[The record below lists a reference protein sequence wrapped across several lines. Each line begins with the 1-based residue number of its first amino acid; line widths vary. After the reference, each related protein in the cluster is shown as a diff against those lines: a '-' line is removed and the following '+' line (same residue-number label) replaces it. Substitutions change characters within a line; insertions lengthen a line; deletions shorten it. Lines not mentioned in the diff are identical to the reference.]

1 MRLRRLALRL
11 ARRLRL
17 ARQLPGRLR
26 GLLRGLRPRGLALRG
41 VRVRVVLLVLAH
53 ALRGRRLLLA
63 RAGALRQT
71 VRRALLV
78 RGRCTLELRRAG

>member
-1 MRLRRLALRL
+1 MRRRRLALRL

-26 GLLRGLRPRGLALRG
+26 GLRPRGLRPRGLALRG
-41 VRVRVVLLVLAH
+41 VRVRVVLPVLAH

-63 RAGALRQT
+63 RAGAL
-71 VRRALLV
+71 
-78 RGRCTLELRRAG
+78 G